1 MANTPSATIRGFD
14 PVKDPGLDNDPMTQ
28 LTRIFVYFLQNL
40 FRDLPEG
47 CGFRWRS
54 SEENTELVITG
65 EKPRADAVEKRP
77 HITCVLG
84 AGRWSGI
91 GLDQLQSIRMTDG
104 QRQHTDLMPMTMAYH
119 CQSKEGLVSR
129 RLAFFASQNTN
140 ILRRV
145 IMRQGGLHHV
155 GVQHDISAESSLT
168 AFTGP
173 VSELDLVSV
182 VVTVPFYWQPQWRI
196 RDTRLS
202 LFKRIR
208 VDLNMLQSGR
218 QIYSAGRAIRP
229 PKVKG
234 VPVTTVP
241 IDKFTG
247 EPPAIIQTV
256 IADTATEEE

>member
-1 MANTPSATIRGFD
+1 MSKTPSATVRAFD
-14 PVKDPGLDNDPMTQ
+14 PLKNPGLDNDPMTH
-28 LTRIFVYFLQNL
+28 LTRLFVYFLQNL

-47 CGFRWRS
+47 LGFKWRPT
-54 SEENTELVITG
+54 EESTEIVITG
-65 EKPRADAVEKRP
+65 EKPRADSVEKRP

-91 GLDQLQSIRMTDG
+91 GLDQLQTLRMTDG

-129 RLAFFASQNTN
+129 RLAFFASHNTN

-155 GVQHDISAESSLT
+155 GVQHELSAESPLT

-173 VSELDLVSV
+173 VTELDLVSV

-196 RDTRLS
+196 RDQRLS
-202 LFKRIR
+202 LFKRIGI
-208 VDLNMLQSGR
+208 DLNVLQSGR

-247 EPPAIIQTV
+247 EPPAIVQKVVVDEAI
-256 IADTATEEE
+256 EEE